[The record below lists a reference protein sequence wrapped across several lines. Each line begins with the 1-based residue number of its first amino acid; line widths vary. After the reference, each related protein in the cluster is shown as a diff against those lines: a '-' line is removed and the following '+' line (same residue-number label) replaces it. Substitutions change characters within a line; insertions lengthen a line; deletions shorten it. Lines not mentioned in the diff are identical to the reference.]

1 MSVKKCTSC
10 PDSLS
15 QLNSHMENHTWDD
28 INQLVQFGNILD
40 SKIPL
45 IACKLDSAYYLPSI
59 VWFLILGNKFP
70 MLLIGQ
76 TKTLAWF
83 WTFRL
88 KFRCVK
94 LIRHWSNFAFPWNS
108 FTQFSQLFSN
118 WTSMWSCYIAILHM
132 LSQISRF
139 IGKQISLF
147 PNVTVMKCLIIC
159 YIDGVDC

>member
-1 MSVKKCTSC
+1 
-10 PDSLS
+10 
-15 QLNSHMENHTWDD
+15 MENHTWDE

-94 LIRHWSNFAFPWNS
+94 LIRHWSNFASPWNS
-108 FTQFSQLFSN
+108 FTQFSELFSN
-118 WTSMWSCYIAILHM
+118 CRACGPVILLYYICSLE
-132 LSQISRF
+132 SQDSREN
-139 IGKQISLF
+139 KYHCF
-147 PNVTVMKCLIIC
+147 PM
-159 YIDGVDC
+159 